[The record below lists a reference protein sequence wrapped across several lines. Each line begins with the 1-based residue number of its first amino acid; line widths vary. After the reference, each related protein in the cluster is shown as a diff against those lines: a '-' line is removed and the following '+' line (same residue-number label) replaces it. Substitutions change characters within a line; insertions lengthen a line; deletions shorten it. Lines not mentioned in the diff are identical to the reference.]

1 MRALVQRV
9 IEASVVLPEKVA
21 GEIGR
26 GLLVYLGVKDSDDL
40 SDADY
45 LVAKVFGL
53 RIFEDGHGKMNW
65 TLTQV
70 GGSLLVVSQVTLYG
84 DCRKGHRPSFSSAAR
99 PEKANYLYQ
108 YFIEG
113 CRRKLPRVETGVF
126 REMMRIQSINDGPV
140 TLLLESS
147 KES

>member
-9 IEASVVLPEKVA
+9 IEASVVLPEKVV

-26 GLLVYLGVKDSDDL
+26 GLLVYLGVKASDDF

-45 LVAKVFGL
+45 LVGKVLGL
-53 RIFEDGHGKMNW
+53 RIFEDGGGKKNW

-70 GGSLLVVSQVTLYG
+70 DGSLLIVSQVTLYG
-84 DCRKGHRPSFSSAAR
+84 DCRKGNRPSFSKAAG

-126 REMMRIQSINDGPV
+126 GKMMQIQSINDGPV
-140 TLLLESS
+140 TLLFESR
-147 KES
+147 KER